1 MTRTRLGLVGRGL
14 GLGIGLGTLGLGL
27 GSQDMRLATRPIV
40 ECVSHLHI
48 IEHERLPYRLPC
60 TAGIWHTGLYR
71 VPPVF
76 TIPVRRYKKN
86 SVQTSNSL
94 VTGMFGSKQL
104 GTGDAAPPSR

>member
-48 IEHERLPYRLPC
+48 IFATEH
-60 TAGIWHTGLYR
+60 
-71 VPPVF
+71 
-76 TIPVRRYKKN
+76 VRRAI
-86 SVQTSNSL
+86 SHGLPGIHPGFSGGGDWLLNSL
-94 VTGMFGSKQL
+94 TSQ
-104 GTGDAAPPSR
+104 TT

>member
-48 IEHERLPYRLPC
+48 IFATEHALGVRIVMGFPVY
-60 TAGIWHTGLYR
+60 TR
-71 VPPVF
+71 VSPGAVIDYQ
-76 TIPVRRYKKN
+76 TVR
-86 SVQTSNSL
+86 
-94 VTGMFGSKQL
+94 
-104 GTGDAAPPSR
+104 

>member
-48 IEHERLPYRLPC
+48 IFATEH
-60 TAGIWHTGLYR
+60 
-71 VPPVF
+71 
-76 TIPVRRYKKN
+76 VRRAISHGFPGRLYTCC
-86 SVQTSNSL
+86 SPGAVIGYQTH
-94 VTGMFGSKQL
+94 
-104 GTGDAAPPSR
+104 